1 MKKFNLKKI
10 GLIFMV
16 CLSIYSISALA
27 WGPDIPIWTEGT
39 INCFDVDYAMD
50 GTMFVAFQVE
60 GEDKIRIYQSKDHG
74 FSWTEM
80 NPITN
85 PWVGTQT
92 IPSNILRLKLIVDE
106 DKNELKVFHLD
117 GEGYLYMHQYYLSYW
132 NFSGHRLSDTPIIE
146 SSFDV
151 TFKPPTFYVVWLE
164 DAGTGRKKIR
174 IFRSS
179 LVCGA
184 DGCKE
189 EISQCY
195 SQTFDWTEAE
205 GKRAS
210 IAWGPPN
217 NLYVAYSGHTATGS
231 AIYLL
236 KSNDWGSTWTQQ
248 ELKHDNYPKY
258 DPRVAAAN
266 VDNSGAWILYNVDR
280 GGAQVSRRID
290 LQMCYISEQYP
301 PSYTDISQHV
311 YIDEYIADIKYYK
324 GYPNQYI
331 NMVYIYDEEA
341 TYRRAYW
348 AWTSQSD
355 PLNWHDIT
363 EVNDQ
368 DITSWPEDVAPRI
381 VYSPGVWAGGGGVV
395 FSYYG
400 KKGLYF
406 DAPWNTISGAL
417 LIVTAEEF
425 WNPLQRLVDWKNST
439 GIPTYIVSW
448 ERLTYGR
455 DFAERIKYSIDYYY
469 REHGVRY
476 VMLVGDSEKLP
487 VRYTL
492 RGYEDGVAFP
502 VDILNRH
509 WEWTDCNDQHQ
520 EEDWNWCNGGDY
532 IVRDT
537 TCTGGE
543 SVHESMAAFLPNFFS
558 SDLYYA
564 DLYDSSGQF
573 ETWDTNGN
581 DYFGEW
587 YKNNLNAEGIDL
599 IPDVAVGRVPAS
611 TVEEVENYIDKV
623 IAYESSAWNS
633 DWFKRALV
641 IASDE
646 RKSWKDAG
654 EQTSDIMQSAG
665 FDTDYYVFDHEERA
679 KARREGRPDPVDPY
693 IKNSVQE
700 GLGFL
705 LYIGHGPWGMG
716 KYSDWITTGYKL
728 PVVCHIGC
736 DAGDFGPNCLTF
748 TEYED
753 IYGNTHQSYH
763 QTKIHEDTSQE
774 NITIRYYTG
783 EHYPCNGTLPPPPLT
798 IQPEEVEG
806 SYAEFL
812 LCKYPNR
819 GAIAYYGATYATQ
832 DPSQDLGKWLFEA
845 YTHGHKL
852 LGDMWKEA
860 VMNYYNQYIVGLEP
874 NMNERFR
881 DIYIWDWYPSD
892 NYYMI
897 QKFVLFG
904 DPSLRVGGIPGYQMP
919 VPNSPNFIYYDPVSA
934 PVINKDPFLARPF
947 SFGDMTTGTA
957 TVRVALPTFSG
968 PVDIYVAIALPDG
981 NIYLFDSNNNLVLF
995 TDLASIVP
1003 WRTEQVEPLDQV
1015 IFTGDV
1021 ASLLPG
1027 DYWGYILVVP
1037 ANTDLNTFNWSTSP
1051 YYLWYFKVTL
1061 PAS

>member
-132 NFSGHRLSDTPIIE
+132 SFSGHRLSDTPIIE
-146 SSFDV
+146 TSFDV
-151 TFKPPTFYVVWLE
+151 TFNPPTFYVVWLE

-248 ELKHDNYPKY
+248 ELKPNNYPKY

-487 VRYTL
+487 VRYTF
-492 RGYEDGVAFP
+492 RAYEEGKPFMTEY
-502 VDILNRH
+502 LNKPD
-509 WEWTDCNDQHQ
+509 WG
-520 EEDWNWCNGGDY
+520 WNWCNGGDWHDGMSDF
-532 IVRDT
+532 VN
-537 TCTGGE
+537 
-543 SVHESMAAFLPNFFS
+543 NFTLT
-558 SDLYYA
+558 DLYYA

-573 ETWDTNGN
+573 ETWDSNGN
-581 DYFGEW
+581 DYFGEI
-587 YKNNLNAEGIDL
+587 YRDNLNPEGIDY

-611 TVEEVENYIDKV
+611 TVEQVENYVDKV
-623 IAYESSAWNS
+623 IAYESCAWNS

-641 IASDE
+641 IAKDE
-646 RKSWKDAG
+646 RIEPDGKKPNWVSAG

-665 FDTDYYVFDHEERA
+665 FDTELVITHNIKMDDDIYKEPGDDYIRA
-679 KARREGRPDPVDPY
+679 GL
-693 IKNSVQE
+693 QE
-700 GLGFL
+700 GIGFL
-705 LYIGHGPWGMG
+705 YYMDHGPWGMG
-716 KYSDWITTGYKL
+716 QWTRDWEDVQSGQNKPMFPIVFHGGCLAGEFGPSSLMFDGYK
-728 PVVCHIGC
+728 
-736 DAGDFGPNCLTF
+736 
-748 TEYED
+748 D
-753 IYGNTHQSYH
+753 IYGISHAGF
-763 QTKIHEDTSQE
+763 KA
-774 NITIRYYTG
+774 G
-783 EHYPCNGTLPPPPLT
+783 EHFDCYSWPPQPAT
-798 IQPEEVEG
+798 IQDKEREG
-806 SYAEFL
+806 SYPEFL
-812 LCKYPNR
+812 ICKCPHC
-819 GAIAYYGATYATQ
+819 GAIAYYACSRASQ
-832 DPSQDLGKWLFEA
+832 EPSYDLGKWLFEA
-845 YTHGHKL
+845 YTHGHRL
-852 LGDMWKEA
+852 IGDMWREA
-860 VMNYYNQYIVGLEP
+860 VTNYYNEHAAKTVPEWRYEKIKI
-874 NMNERFR
+874 NEDETRTER
-881 DIYIWDWYPSD
+881 IRYWYPVAKFF
-892 NYYMI
+892 MF

-1037 ANTDLNTFNWSTSP
+1037 ANTDLNTFSWSTSP